1 MSACIPLR
9 RESRL
14 YFLIQAVNL
23 TTTYTERTVVC
34 NHTVGDAHFHL
45 PEIIYDKPEPFNL
58 LVPRTGVE
66 PVRAFTLTTF

>member
-1 MSACIPLR
+1 MYSFAPREPAVFPNTGGEPQRLVPSEPL
-9 RESRL
+9 
-14 YFLIQAVNL
+14 YVIIQAVMP
-23 TTTYTERTVVC
+23 V
-34 NHTVGDAHFHL
+34 FHL